1 MKYDFAG
8 WVTRNNIKCSDGRTI
23 MQDAFAHDNGLTVPL
38 VWNHRHDS
46 PFNVLGQVT
55 LENRPEGVY
64 GYGKFN
70 ETEQGVNAK
79 ALVSNGDVTSLSIC
93 ANGLKHSGSNVTH
106 GDIRE
111 VSLVLAGAN
120 PGAYIDSVVTHADG
134 ADEEA
139 IIYNGSEDLVTNVEA
154 TLAHADDVKDDKE
167 DQSMPGDADKKTDE
181 PSKKKTVGDILKTLN
196 EEQKQVVEGLIA
208 KALETKSKSDDDDD
222 DKEGKNDMKHN
233 VFENDAYYG
242 VDQNAIQHAA
252 KLETFNSEVIADAK
266 RYGSLKESCLAHGI
280 EDIDWLFPEDHV
292 LDTPPAWLQ
301 RDMDWVSV
309 VMGGV
314 HHTPYSRI
322 KSRYADITADDAR
335 AKGYLKGNYKTE
347 EVFTLLKRSTA
358 PTTVYKKQKL
368 DRDDV
373 IDITDYDVVA
383 WLKGEMRTML
393 DEELARAYLFGD
405 GRPSSSDDKINE
417 SNIRPVWT
425 DEDLYTIKATVVD
438 TGDEE
443 ENARAFIKKCIRA
456 RKDYKG
462 STSPIMFIS
471 EDLLTT
477 MLLLTDGVGRDLY
490 ESVEKLAIKLR
501 VSKIVTV
508 PVMDNL
514 QRVDGNGKIRTLGA
528 LILGLNS
535 YNVGADKGG
544 AINMF
549 DDFDIDY
556 NAQKYLIET
565 RCSGA
570 LIEPYSA
577 IAVEFVEGGDGDFD
591 NPTVSPVD
599 GEETVFATLVSDMQE
614 NISIS
619 GNRISGTLKYLA
631 DGPIAERWGAGNF
644 IVLKLTD
651 IDPTLTSIKV
661 GMNPS
666 QSSGLVEIIDDPD
679 KSGVF
684 KVTNKKNQKF
694 VVVST
699 DGTNERT
706 LSFNL
711 DGLRITT
718 H

>member
-23 MQDAFAHDNGLTVPL
+23 MQNAFAHDNGLTVPL

-93 ANGLKHSGSNVTH
+93 ANGLKHNGSNVTH

-154 TLAHADDVKDDKE
+154 TLTHADNAKDDKE
-167 DQSMPGDADKKTDE
+167 GQSMPGDADKKTDE

-208 KALETKSKSDDDDD
+208 KALETKADDGDDDN
-222 DKEGKNDMKHN
+222 KEGKDDMKHN

-242 VDQNAIQHAA
+242 VDQHTMEHAA

-280 EDIDWLFPEDHV
+280 ENIDWLFPEDHV

-358 PTTVYKKQKL
+358 PTTVYKKQRL

-373 IDITDYDVVA
+373 IDIIDYDVVA

-490 ESVEKLAIKLR
+490 ESVEKLATKLR
-501 VSKIVTV
+501 VGRIVTV

-514 QRVDGNGKIRTLGA
+514 QRVDGQGKIRTLGA

-577 IAVEFVEGGDGDFD
+577 IAVEFVEGGDGEFD

-684 KVTNKKNQKF
+684 KVTNKRNQKF